1 MSTYYRPTRPIPL
14 ADIKNSKSLQEQG
27 FTVVE
32 KDRKR
37 TRYFICEENC
47 LHFATDKQDNVIDLF
62 RYGGNNADYILD
74 PLAEEFNVAFISEYE
89 DEYEDYDHPDTPVIS
104 IAVGDLFDT
113 ANSEYIKND
122 KTK

>member
-1 MSTYYRPTRPIPL
+1 MSTYYRPTEPIPL
-14 ADIKNSKSLQEQG
+14 ADIKNNKSLQEQG

-62 RYGGNNADYILD
+62 RYGGNDPDYILD
-74 PLAEEFNVAFISEYE
+74 PLAEEINVDFISEYE
-89 DEYEDYDHPDTPVIS
+89 DEYEDYYHSDTPVIS
-104 IAVGDLFDT
+104 IAIGDLIE
-113 ANSEYIKND
+113 AN
-122 KTK
+122 KTWATFLYLL

>member
-1 MSTYYRPTRPIPL
+1 MSTYYRPTEPIPL
-14 ADIKNSKSLQEQG
+14 ADIKNNKSLQEQG

-62 RYGGNNADYILD
+62 RYVRNNPDYILD
-74 PLAEEFNVAFISEYE
+74 PLAEEFNLVFISEYE
-89 DEYEDYDHPDTPVIS
+89 DEYADYFHPDTPVIS
-104 IAVGDLFDT
+104 IAVGDLIH
-113 ANSEYIKND
+113 EEKNNGS
-122 KTK
+122 

>member
-14 ADIKNSKSLQEQG
+14 ADIKNNKSLQEQG

-37 TRYFICEENC
+37 TWYFICEENC

-62 RYGGNNADYILD
+62 RYGSNNADYILD
-74 PLAEEFNVAFISEYE
+74 PLAEKFNVAFISEYE
-89 DEYEDYDHPDTPVIS
+89 DEYEDYDYPDTPVIS
-104 IAVGDLFDT
+104 IAVSDLFNT
-113 ANSEYIKND
+113 ANSEDIKND

>member
-14 ADIKNSKSLQEQG
+14 ADIKNNESLQEQG

-37 TRYFICEENC
+37 TRYFIYEKNC

-62 RYGGNNADYILD
+62 RYGMNNPNYILD
-74 PLAEEFNVAFISEYE
+74 SLAEEFNVDFISEYD
-89 DEYEDYDHPDTPVIS
+89 DEYVDYDDPDSPVIS
-104 IAVGDLFDT
+104 IAIGDLFDT
-113 ANSEYIKND
+113 ANSEDIKNE

>member
-14 ADIKNSKSLQEQG
+14 ADIKNNKSLQEQG

-62 RYGGNNADYILD
+62 RYNTNNPDYILE
-74 PLAEEFNVAFISEYE
+74 PLAEEFNVNFISEYE
-89 DEYEDYDHPDTPVIS
+89 DEYEDYHHSDTPVIS
-104 IAVGDLFDT
+104 IVIGDLIE
-113 ANSEYIKND
+113 AN
-122 KTK
+122 KT